1 MRYLNKIQT
10 ATIATVFTMGA
21 FVGCAE
27 KKEKKEN
34 EEVTTEEMKPKEL
47 SFEQRKIADSVKY
60 LWAHT
65 PKDLT
70 GDGIADLIFI
80 NNNANGGELAYAKG
94 KKGEGVWEKHIIA
107 EKPPREGLFAGGDL
121 EANDVDGDGDM
132 DVIGINH
139 PGEWTDASATAYL
152 FWYEN
157 DGKGQNWK
165 VHTIGEAPD
174 AVKDVNFADFDNDGK
189 MDLAILTFDEHTLSI
204 FHQNSADDW
213 SRVQYIKDEALHEG
227 MDVGDVNG
235 DGFVDIVATGFVFY
249 NPGKDSKEE
258 WKQQNIDEQ
267 WNNQTGD
274 WSRNGTKAFLRDVDG
289 DKMDEIFISHSER
302 AGYPVVMYKKD
313 GENWKSTIIADS
325 IPACH
330 TLQVFD
336 FDLDGDYDV
345 LTGIN
350 KGRAVNL
357 DIDHFEIILF
367 LNEGDYKNWEPME
380 IGKDG
385 IYNGQAIDYD
395 SDGDMDF
402 FRYPNH
408 EAKEVYLQEN
418 KIK

>member
-1 MRYLNKIQT
+1 MKLFHKT
-10 ATIATVFTMGA
+10 TCSALATLGVLSAVVSCKETS
-21 FVGCAE
+21 E
-27 KKEKKEN
+27 KKQETK
-34 EEVTTEEMKPKEL
+34 EEVVKKEL
-47 SFEQRKIADSVKY
+47 SFEQRKIVDSVQF
-60 LWAHT
+60 LWAQT

-70 GDGIADLIFI
+70 GDGIADFVYI
-80 NNNANGGELAYAKG
+80 NNNASGGELAYAKG

-157 DGKGQNWK
+157 DGKGENWK
-165 VHTIGEAPD
+165 AHTIGEVPD
-174 AVKDVNFADFDNDGK
+174 AVKDVSFADFDKDGK
-189 MDLAILTFDEHTLSI
+189 MDLAVLTFDEHTLSI
-204 FHQNSADDW
+204 FKQQDADNW
-213 SRVQYIKDEALHEG
+213 ERVQFIKDEPLHEG
-227 MDVGDVNG
+227 MDVGDVDG

-249 NPGKDSKEE
+249 NSGEDSKQP
-258 WKQQNIDEQ
+258 WKQENIAEK

-274 WSRNGTKAFLRDVDG
+274 WSRNGTKAFLKDVDG
-289 DKMDEIFISHSER
+289 DDKAEIFISHSER
-302 AGYPVVMYKKD
+302 AGYPVAMYKKQGD
-313 GENWKSTIIADS
+313 KWNETIIADS

-357 DIDHFEIILF
+357 GVESFEIVLY
-367 LNEGDYKNWEPME
+367 LNKGDFKNWKAME
-380 IGKDG
+380 LGKDG

-418 KIK
+418 KIN